1 MCSGFFYKMSND
13 LDYMVTFSWCEISFT
28 SQIYETNVGLTTK
41 AGVGT
46 NFDITVGDDLLGVSR
61 FSMSFAG
68 LKRGTVS

>member
-13 LDYMVTFSWCEISFT
+13 LDYMVTFSWCEISLT
-28 SQIYETNVGLTTK
+28 SQSLADTNVGLTTK

-61 FSMSFAG
+61 FSMLYLS
-68 LKRGTVS
+68 S